1 MGEINSTE
9 SIHGEN
15 GRGIVGGDQKD
26 CVSVNV
32 SETTTSS
39 GASSSTASARQ
50 RSSGINDEVVQ
61 DSIKELS
68 GLLSKIDDQ
77 AFIYDFLQCLLSKPE
92 LKAIASRWL
101 IVKEIDSG
109 TTQREIAKKF
119 SMSLC
124 KITRGSKELN
134 KPDSA
139 FRKMLSILK
148 NK

>member
-1 MGEINSTE
+1 MNINE
-9 SIHGEN
+9 SVESN
-15 GRGIVGGDQKD
+15 N
-26 CVSVNV
+26 CELNN
-32 SETTTSS
+32 E
-39 GASSSTASARQ
+39 SSSKQ
-50 RSSGINDEVVQ
+50 RASGISDEMVQ
-61 DSIKELS
+61 DTIKELS
-68 GLLSKIDDQ
+68 ELLEKTEDKD
-77 AFIYDFLQCLLSKPE
+77 FIYEFLRCLLSKPE

-139 FRKMLSILK
+139 FRKMLELLK